1 MSTNPSDPPA
11 LSNHIIRQAFQVY
24 SFLEATGKAH
34 WNEITYELA
43 LTTQYIHKYY
53 PRPELPTTAVAKAR
67 QTKRSASAEP
77 PPYPANWATDLPTF
91 RRAVNALDDQTLAYQ
106 NLPQLVAYIRRHD
119 SPSVGNTPDAEEAKK
134 AREEARKEEE
144 EHPHSPTGKTPESAT
159 SATAAALDSASTP
172 HSITNSATTRD
183 TSADEAIYDRPIG
196 PEPFTMDE
204 AMMRRMINEAVQAA
218 TAQMAATMAQNQQNQ
233 QNQQDRQNP
242 SGPTPPGGTNS
253 SVDAS
258 APRPPH
264 FRPRDVG
271 YFDPDP
277 QAAPVEVKD
286 THNIYHNVFS
296 FTNRLRV
303 KATTMDG
310 TLLRQNIES
319 CLLGAAD
326 DWYTNQL
333 THLSRIGL
341 RDSANGVNL
350 WCEALEARFRDSPGR
365 SLSLLEAI
373 RYTVRDARNRKD
385 PADYVSSIVLNGKN
399 AGIASTEQAQVLLAY
414 EHIDGQ
420 LRRDLPRPTDSS
432 TVANLL
438 EELRHQKDIWFD
450 IYGQAPTS
458 SSSTRHDNKGK
469 QPQGQYINLPPRN
482 AQNNPFRPGGNGYQG
497 YGGPYRPYSASSDP
511 YGSRPFVPYGNDNSN
526 RYGNDN
532 NNRQQNPPPPRPQL
546 GTSRQPLQITS
557 GNANAS
563 PFGMNGRKP
572 QQPNQGGSNF
582 GRNPFRPYNGGN
594 GFQRRAY
601 QHDVD
606 NDQKQMDDQEEY
618 EEFEDS
624 YYQGAQWTHENVA
637 DQEASDHPHSY
648 GYESTPPSGD
658 KDNDRSNDNDN
669 TVETHFINASKPSPK
684 CRSCQAAFASNNLLH
699 KHIREEHSDKET
711 IQGTT
716 KIAATGTSSDDGW
729 SKASRIIKSV
739 ANDSPA
745 EGYAFRGY
753 RYATAFAALT
763 QTGRRHKLCLD
774 SGCTMSLIDR
784 KFVLDNNIPIKK
796 MPTVMNVKGIGDRK
810 HDASEYVRIKLHFF
824 GPDGI
829 ALIEREFHVV
839 DDLTATAL
847 IGIDIIKPEGICL
860 DFGKDVAKFGC
871 CDNLAIPIEVHSH
884 GKQINRTVFS
894 KKEVS
899 IPPRSNVAVAVEG
912 PCHKGLDLPAG
923 RDFLFEPQ
931 AHTTLSV
938 YTHIVDEKMSSVF
951 VQNDTDRPIL
961 LPKNVK
967 LGHVMEYEENG
978 CYSVD
983 SDHQE
988 LAVKPPKRRN
998 WFKKALRGAMATAAA
1013 FGAAITSTPQ
1023 EFVHP
1028 TGVTI
1033 HGTPTA
1039 TSSIANVVD
1048 QFPNLWKDTGQVNL
1062 PESESMDIPLVDN
1075 WKDLYKPGQARVYP
1089 LGEKDKAVIDKTF
1102 DELHEQNRME
1112 WTTSST
1118 PFSFPCFVVWR
1129 DDTKKGRV
1137 VVDIRAL
1144 NKITMPDAY
1153 PMPSQAEIIAMIK
1166 DATHISTID
1175 AASFFYQWLVNRLH
1189 RYRLTVSSHRGQET
1203 FRVPIMGYRN
1213 SPAYVQRM
1221 IDRILRPFRHFCR
1234 AYVDDIVIFSS
1245 SEEEHIQH
1253 LRQVFE
1259 ALDEVNITLSPRK
1272 SFLNYPSVRLLGQKV
1287 DALGLATAE
1296 EKLAAITNL
1305 AFPKTLSALEKYL
1318 GLTGYLRQY
1327 IAHYAAIVKPLQE
1340 RKTLLGRTVKVAGN
1354 ARKKAANR
1362 TVLTTPTPRELNA
1375 YHQLQKMFAS
1385 PTLLHHFDP
1394 RQQLYVDLD
1403 ASKEFGFGAY
1413 VYHSDEVAEGTSP
1426 LQKQRRPVLFLSRLL
1441 TDAETRYWPTE
1452 LEVAGLVWV
1461 VKKIRHMIEA
1471 SVRPTIV
1478 YTDHSAT
1485 IAIVRQTSMNTVS
1498 TEKLNLRLIRASE
1511 YLQRFRLDVRY
1522 KTGKSNIVPDA
1533 LSRLASRE
1541 QHSTTTSDES
1551 VLDALY
1557 ETCGFPVS
1565 LVEVSEDF
1573 RRRLLDGYQNDKPWQ
1588 RILQMVKDNDNL
1600 GDNAA
1605 KLPYKLIDGL
1615 LYFADEGRLRLCI
1628 PASVEKE
1635 VFQLAHDELG
1645 HPGYARTHERLT
1657 DGVYILNMPK
1667 RLHDF
1672 IRHCPHCQ
1680 MNQTPRH
1687 RPYGALQPIL
1697 APGRPFHTLTIDF
1710 ILALPLSHNGE
1721 DCLMSVTCKASKA
1734 ITLIEGKSTWTA
1746 KEWAV
1751 VLLRRLQLINWGIP
1765 RAIISDRDRKFLAEI
1780 WQQIF
1785 TALKVHL
1792 LYSTAWHPQTDG
1804 TSERSNQTAEIAMR
1818 YFISTLDDV
1827 RDWPLVLPQMSAAL
1841 NNSTKYSSTNLAPN
1855 QVIYSFKTREA
1866 LDLMRLDD
1874 DPATVNDDDLVD
1886 VNPATL
1892 EQPRRRG
1899 RPRKVPIPME
1909 LIKSP
1914 RRRGRPRKS
1923 PNAKEASKLPRRLP
1937 QPQQSQQPTTM
1948 DAYRPEHVD
1957 AKDAIAFAAIKMKD
1971 YYDRLHQPMFFNVGD
1986 MVKLRLH
1993 KGYSVPG
2000 ITSHKIGAQFVGPFK
2015 VIERIGRL
2023 AYRLQLPDNMRIH
2036 NVVSVAMLEPMPT
2049 GDPYQRRLPPPGT
2062 VVVDGQTEYV
2072 VDKLINKRRIRKGRG
2087 WSTQYLVRWK
2097 GYGPEGDTWQPEH
2110 TVADTIAL
2118 DEYERLFGTDSAI
2131 SHRRKLPISS
2141 PKRHRLLRKD
2151 SPKRRSSPPTPPKA
2165 PPILVTPMA
2174 PTQPTIAPTP
2184 AAIEPPRRSQRLL
2197 LQN

>member
-1 MSTNPSDPPA
+1 
-11 LSNHIIRQAFQVY
+11 
-24 SFLEATGKAH
+24 
-34 WNEITYELA
+34 
-43 LTTQYIHKYY
+43 
-53 PRPELPTTAVAKAR
+53 
-67 QTKRSASAEP
+67 
-77 PPYPANWATDLPTF
+77 
-91 RRAVNALDDQTLAYQ
+91 
-106 NLPQLVAYIRRHD
+106 
-119 SPSVGNTPDAEEAKK
+119 
-134 AREEARKEEE
+134 
-144 EHPHSPTGKTPESAT
+144 
-159 SATAAALDSASTP
+159 
-172 HSITNSATTRD
+172 
-183 TSADEAIYDRPIG
+183 
-196 PEPFTMDE
+196 MDE
-204 AMMRRMINEAVQAA
+204 AMMQRMINQAVQAA
-218 TAQMAATMAQNQQNQ
+218 TAQIAANMAEQNQQNQ
-233 QNQQDRQNP
+233 QNQQRRQNP
-242 SGPTPPGGTNS
+242 SGSTPPEGQNS
-253 SVDAS
+253 SADTLT
-258 APRPPH
+258 PRPPH

-303 KATTMDG
+303 KATTMSS

-326 DWYTNQL
+326 NWYTNQL

-341 RDSANGVNL
+341 RDNADGVNL

-399 AGIASTEQAQVLLAY
+399 AGIAATEQAQVLLAY

-420 LRRDLPRPTDSS
+420 LRRDLPRPTDTS
-432 TVANLL
+432 TIASLL
-438 EELRHQKDIWFD
+438 EELRFQKDIWFD
-450 IYGQAPTS
+450 IYGQTPSTS
-458 SSSTRHDNKGK
+458 SSSIRHDSKGK
-469 QPQGQYINLPPRN
+469 PSQGQYNFPRN
-482 AQNNPFRPGGNGYQG
+482 SQNSSFQNNSFRPSGNGYQS
-497 YGGPYRPYSASSDP
+497 YGGPYRPYSSTDP
-511 YGSRPFVPYGNDNSN
+511 YGSRPFVP
-526 RYGNDN
+526 YGNDN
-532 NNRQQNPPPPRPQL
+532 NNRQQNPPPPRQQL
-546 GTSRQPLQITS
+546 GTSRQPLQLTNN

-563 PFGMNGRKP
+563 PSGMNGPNP
-572 QQPNQGGSNF
+572 QQPNRGNNNFAGNNF
-582 GRNPFRPYNGGN
+582 GRNQFRPYNNRPYNN

-606 NDQKQMDDQEEY
+606 DVNGTRQDDQEEY

-624 YYQGAQWTHENVA
+624 YYQGAQWTHENA
-637 DQEASDHPHSY
+637 ANQDSSE
-648 GYESTPPSGD
+648 EREETPPTND
-658 KDNDRSNDNDN
+658 HDNDD

-684 CRSCQAAFASNNLLH
+684 CRQCQAAFSSNNLLH
-699 KHIREEHSDKET
+699 KHLREEHSKEKET
-711 IQGTT
+711 PQFATT
-716 KIAATGTSSDDGW
+716 AATKASSEDGW
-729 SKASRIIKSV
+729 SKASRIIKSM
-739 ANDSPA
+739 ANDVPA

-784 KFVLDNNIPIKK
+784 KFVLDNNIPVKK

-824 GPDGI
+824 GSDGI

-839 DDLTATAL
+839 DDLTAIAL
-847 IGIDIIKPEGICL
+847 IGIDIIKPEKICL
-860 DFGKDVAKFGC
+860 DFGRDVAKFGC
-871 CDNLAIPIEVHSH
+871 CDNLAVPIEVHSH

-912 PCHKGLDLPAG
+912 PCHKNLDLPAG

-931 AHTTLSV
+931 SHTTLSV

-951 VQNDTDRPIL
+951 VQNDTDRPIT
-961 LPKNVK
+961 LPKHVK

-978 CYSVD
+978 CYAID

-1013 FGAAITSTPQ
+1013 FGAAIAPAPQ

-1033 HGTPTA
+1033 HGTPATTA
-1039 TSSIANVVD
+1039 AIANVVD

-1089 LGEKDKAVIDKTF
+1089 LGERDKAVIDKTF
-1102 DELHEQNRME
+1102 DELHDQNRME

-1129 DDTKKGRV
+1129 EDTNKGRV

-1175 AASFFYQWLVNRLH
+1175 AASFFYQWLVNRSH

-1203 FRVPIMGYRN
+1203 FQVPIMGYRN

-1245 SEEEHIQH
+1245 SEEEHFQH
-1253 LRQVFE
+1253 LRQIFA

-1287 DALGLATAE
+1287 DALGLATSE

-1354 ARKKAANR
+1354 ARKKATSR

-1385 PTLLHHFDP
+1385 PTLLHHFDQH
-1394 RQQLYVDLD
+1394 QQLYVDLD

-1413 VYHSDEVAEGTSP
+1413 VYHAPEAPSADDAAP

-1471 SVRPTIV
+1471 TVKPTIV

-1541 QHSTTTSDES
+1541 QNSASTPDES
-1551 VLDALY
+1551 ILDALH

-1565 LVEVSEDF
+1565 LVEISEEF
-1573 RRRLLDGYQNDKPWQ
+1573 RKRLRDGYENDKPWQ
-1588 RILQMVKDNDNL
+1588 RVLQMINDNDNL
-1600 GDNAA
+1600 GQNAA
-1605 KLPYKLIDGL
+1605 KLPYRLIDSL

-1657 DGVYILNMPK
+1657 DGVYVLSMAK
-1667 RLHDF
+1667 KLHEF

-1687 RPYGALQPIL
+1687 RPYGALQPIIV
-1697 APGRPFHTLTIDF
+1697 PGRPFHTLTIDF
-1710 ILALPLSHNGE
+1710 ILALPISYNGE
-1721 DCLMSVTCKASKA
+1721 DCLMSATCKASQA
-1734 ITLIEGKSTWTA
+1734 ITLIEGKSTWSA
-1746 KEWAV
+1746 KEWAMA
-1751 VLLRRLQLINWGIP
+1751 LLRRLQLLNWGIP

-1818 YFISTLDDV
+1818 YFISTLEDV

-1855 QVIYSFKTREA
+1855 QIIFSFKTKEA
-1866 LDLMRLDD
+1866 LDLMRLDE
-1874 DPATVNDDDLVD
+1874 DPITATTDEIVD
-1886 VNPATL
+1886 ANPAR
-1892 EQPRRRG
+1892 PG
-1899 RPRKVPIPME
+1899 RPRKAT
-1909 LIKSP
+1909 KSP
-1914 RRRGRPRKS
+1914 PRQGRPRKITVGS
-1923 PNAKEASKLPRRLP
+1923 SKPRRLLR
-1937 QPQQSQQPTTM
+1937 QHQSQQPAAI
-1948 DAYRPEHVD
+1948 DAYRPEHID
-1957 AKDAIAFAAIKMKD
+1957 AKDAIAFATIKMKE

-1993 KGYSVPG
+1993 KGYNVPG

-2015 VIERIGRL
+2015 VIERIGKL

-2036 NVVSVAMLEPMPT
+2036 NVVSVAMLEPMPAEN
-2049 GDPYQRRLPPPGT
+2049 DPYQRRLPPPDT

-2072 VDKLINKRRIRKGRG
+2072 IDKLINKRRIRKGRG
-2087 WSTQYLVRWK
+2087 WSTQYLIRWK
-2097 GYGPEGDTWQPEH
+2097 GYGPEADTWQPEH
-2110 TVADTIAL
+2110 TIAETQAL
-2118 DEYERLFGTDSAI
+2118 DDYERLYGEDSAI
-2131 SHRRKLPISS
+2131 TSQRNLPMATDLPTVQPSLSQDLPITTSDQERNLPMATPNREQILPTAS
-2141 PKRHRLLRKD
+2141 PKQGQIRHSTNSIAPSRAAEPAPLAVTAPTSQEVIPSRT
-2151 SPKRRSSPPTPPKA
+2151 TPP
-2165 PPILVTPMA
+2165 
-2174 PTQPTIAPTP
+2174 
-2184 AAIEPPRRSQRLL
+2184 RLML
-2197 LQN
+2197 MQ